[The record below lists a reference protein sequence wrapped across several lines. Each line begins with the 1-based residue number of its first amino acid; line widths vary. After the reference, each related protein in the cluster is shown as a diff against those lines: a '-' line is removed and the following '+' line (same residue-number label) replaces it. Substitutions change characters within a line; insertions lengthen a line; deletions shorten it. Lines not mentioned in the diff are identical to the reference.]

1 MLVQVCNFVY
11 IVLIISIMNIAE
23 TTTKLKTIFG
33 QIPDFRRQHK
43 QLYDLESIL
52 VIGIISVLCGANSW
66 DEMEEY
72 AQSKE
77 EFLRTFL
84 ELPNGIP
91 SHDTFNRVF
100 SNIDSHKFEACF
112 MEWVCSLAD
121 LEPQEV
127 IAIDGKTIK
136 GAKSNG
142 SKSPVHMVS
151 AWSSANRM
159 ALGQVKVNEKSNEI
173 TAIPELL
180 DALSIQDT
188 IVTIDAMG
196 CQRDIAEKIREKE
209 ADYILAV
216 KGNQTRLYEDLIDEF
231 QAQNKVMTH
240 QSIDIGHGRIET
252 RVCSGI
258 TNLEY
263 IEDAS
268 NWKDLTTIIKI
279 DSTREFKNSDKPKQL
294 ATQYYISS
302 MSATAEDFQKAIRS
316 HWSIENGL
324 HWTLDVAFGEDA
336 SRKRANN
343 ASQNFSLLTKI
354 ALNLL
359 KNEKTLKVGIKSRRL
374 KAGWDNHYLIKG

>member
-1 MLVQVCNFVY
+1 MQV
-11 IVLIISIMNIAE
+11 SK

-84 ELPNGIP
+84 ELPNGVP

-100 SNIDSHKFEACF
+100 SNIDSDKFESCF
-112 MEWVCSLAD
+112 MEWVCSLAE
-121 LEPQEV
+121 LEPREV
-127 IAIDGKTIK
+127 VAIDGKTIK

-142 SKSPVHMVS
+142 SKSPIHMVS
-151 AWSSANRM
+151 AWSSANHM
-159 ALGQVKVNEKSNEI
+159 VLGQVKVNEKSNEI

-180 DALSIQDT
+180 EALSIKDT

-196 CQRDIAEKIREKE
+196 CQRDIAEKIREKD

-216 KGNQTRLYEDLIDEF
+216 KGNQARLYEDIVDEF
-231 QAQNKVMTH
+231 QVKNRVVNHKTV
-240 QSIDIGHGRIET
+240 DIGHGRIET
-252 RVCSGI
+252 RVCSCL
-258 TNLEY
+258 TNLEH
-263 IEDAS
+263 IEGSSD
-268 NWKDLTTIIKI
+268 WKDLATIIKI
-279 DSTREFKNSDKPKQL
+279 DSTRVFKNSDKPKQS
-294 ATQYYISS
+294 AVRYYISS
-302 MSATAEDFQKAIRS
+302 MTAQVEDFQKAIRS
-316 HWSIENGL
+316 HWSIENEL

-336 SRKRANN
+336 SRKRAKN
-343 ASQNFSLLTKI
+343 ASQNFSLLSKI

-359 KNEKTLKVGIKSRRL
+359 KNEKTLKVGVKSRRL
-374 KAGWDNHYLIKG
+374 KAGWDNHYLIKVLNLMKV